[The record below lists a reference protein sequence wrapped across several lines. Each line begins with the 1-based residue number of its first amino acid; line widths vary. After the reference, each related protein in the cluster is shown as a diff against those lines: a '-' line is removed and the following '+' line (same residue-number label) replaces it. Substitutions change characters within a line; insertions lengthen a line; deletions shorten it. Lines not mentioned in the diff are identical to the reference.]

1 MWPSE
6 KLLMFMG
13 LSLDMLTKTDA
24 TVTGSNSVHCVD
36 ASGGKKNSETLNRD
50 LDTTQHKALCQIL

>member
-24 TVTGSNSVHCVD
+24 TVTGSNSGSFV
-36 ASGGKKNSETLNRD
+36 
-50 LDTTQHKALCQIL
+50 ALC